1 MSPSVIAMPLWIE
14 FKTTCLKHQ
23 SLIVKICIN
32 TLHFFFCLLLLYF
45 YIVSHYINLLSY
57 PTWRVNNVH
66 SLPLHSLFCVR
77 VQNTNSFFV
86 GAAQRLFELCLLPQV
101 AVLNFPQITIM
112 LDTTILATGL
122 SIQVSSTLAA
132 AVPAPAFIVHT

>member
-1 MSPSVIAMPLWIE
+1 ML
-14 FKTTCLKHQ
+14 KTSEPDCQ
-23 SLIVKICIN
+23 D
-32 TLHFFFCLLLLYF
+32 LHKYVALFSCLLLLYF

-112 LDTTILATGL
+112 LGTTILATGL
-122 SIQVSSTLAA
+122 SIQVSLTLAA
-132 AVPAPAFIVHT
+132 AVAAPAFIVHT